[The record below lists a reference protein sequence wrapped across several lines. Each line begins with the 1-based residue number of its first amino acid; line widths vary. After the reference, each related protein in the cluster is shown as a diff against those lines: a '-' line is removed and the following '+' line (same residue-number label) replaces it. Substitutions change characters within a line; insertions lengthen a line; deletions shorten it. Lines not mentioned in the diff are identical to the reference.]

1 MVSPAV
7 DDNVIKLLL
16 KISSLVFCFLVM
28 PVTLLHRENSLDCW
42 FLIPLLY
49 FFVVVVVLVFP
60 ILILSTMFVPV

>member
-28 PVTLLHRENSLDCW
+28 PVTLLLRENNLGCW

-49 FFVVVVVLVFP
+49 FVVVVVVLVFP